1 MTERLVVK
9 DLSKQ
14 YGTFSALAPTELTL
28 QAGETVILSGQNG
41 SGKTTLLTCIA
52 NLVKPSGGT
61 VTVDS
66 YDMASNE
73 IEVRKRLVFVPDV
86 QRFYVTMTAW
96 EHLRFIAMANHVL
109 EGFDQR
115 AERLLREFGLWQ
127 SRDHFPHNYSR
138 GMKLKLSLVMAF
150 VRPFTVLLLDEPT
163 SALDEESVGL
173 LLEKVDRLREKGIS
187 ILMSSH
193 NPLIKQQFGDR
204 QYLLEEGV
212 LKEV

>member
-9 DLSKQ
+9 GLSKQ
-14 YGTFSALAPTELTL
+14 YGTFTALAPTDLTL
-28 QAGETVILSGQNG
+28 QAGETAILSGQNG
-41 SGKTTLLTCIA
+41 SGKTTLLTCLA
-52 NLVKPSGGT
+52 NLVKPSSGS

-66 YDMASNE
+66 YDMAFNE

-96 EHLRFIAMANHVL
+96 EHLRFIAMANDVL
-109 EGFDQR
+109 DGFDQR
-115 AERLLREFGLWQ
+115 AEALLKEFGLWHT
-127 SRDHFPHNYSR
+127 RDHFPHNYSR

-150 VRPFTVLLLDEPT
+150 IRPFTVLLLDEPT
-163 SALDEESVGL
+163 SALDEESVEL
-173 LLEKVDRLREKGIS
+173 LLGKIGDLREQGTS

-204 QYLLEEGV
+204 QFLVEEGV
-212 LKEV
+212 LKEI